1 MTDRQISGLE
11 IPPETCG
18 RYRYMLDDS
27 TGIADQWENDCHKW
41 YLESWIT
48 SYMEKTKTSSLHIIY
63 KNNSTW
69 EY

>member
-1 MTDRQISGLE
+1 
-11 IPPETCG
+11 
-18 RYRYMLDDS
+18 MLDDS